1 MNIKITV
8 TFFSILLIVSC
19 SMIPTTENYVKE
31 LQPKVIGKN
40 IEVIL
45 QSWGYPEKILE
56 ISENKRV
63 FDYSFSFTISGSCSG
78 TGGNITC
85 TDDNYYYYCNQKF
98 EVDKNNIIQKMFI
111 SGNSC
116 SKSCENGKTKTL
128 DMCF

>member
-1 MNIKITV
+1 MHTKV
-8 TFFSILLIVSC
+8 TATLFSLLLIVSC
-19 SMIPTTENYVKE
+19 SITPTTENYVKQ
-31 LQPKVIGKN
+31 LKPKVIGKN

-45 QSWGYPEKILE
+45 QSWGYPEKILK

-78 TGGNITC
+78 TDGNINC
-85 TDDNYYYYCNQKF
+85 TGDDYYYCNQSF
-98 EVDKNNIIQKMFI
+98 EVDKNNIIQRVSI

-116 SKSCENGKTKTL
+116 SKSCEKGKSKTL